1 MKNFQFSCFLEN
13 ISLQYDIHLYV
24 LIILWYKKCYTILF
38 RKIIWSLNITITIT
52 ANMQELYNCYIG
64 IVTNILRI
72 KYKRKLKN
80 KKSIFYEVDK

>member
-1 MKNFQFSCFLEN
+1 MIWYLYTNNF
-13 ISLQYDIHLYV
+13 V
-24 LIILWYKKCYTILF
+24 ILNEKCHTILF
-38 RKIIWSLNITITIT
+38 RKIIWSLNINITII

-80 KKSIFYEVDK
+80 KKSIFYETDK

>member
-1 MKNFQFSCFLEN
+1 MEN
-13 ISLQYDIHLYV
+13 ICLQYDMTFLCTNNFV
-24 LIILWYKKCYTILF
+24 ILNKKCHNILF
-38 RKIIWSLNITITIT
+38 WKLNINIIIT

-80 KKSIFYEVDK
+80 KKSIFYEANK